1 MPPEDEAGAE
11 YEVVV
16 VGAGIAGLAC
26 ATALHQAGVQRLL
39 LLDKYNGVRSDGAA
53 VLLYPNGWHALEA
66 LGLAHKLKDIYPACH
81 LEKQTNLETGETKEM
96 LLTGTVERPGIGVRT
111 VHRKELLKVLAEEL
125 PQDSV
130 RFTSKLLSIES
141 KQASGESPSGF
152 TKLELDDDS
161 VIRTK
166 VLIGCDGV
174 HSLVAQWLGLSQA
187 ADSQRSIVRGLA
199 AFDKGHDYSNE
210 LQEYVFKDRRGAYV
224 PVNDRELYWYIAHDT
239 DPKDLEATMHP
250 RLILKQVMGR
260 LAEGFPDRFK
270 HVVSRSDPNTVAWT
284 HMLYRTPWGL
294 FLGWPHRNLV
304 TVAGDAFHPMASDL
318 SLGSCLALEDAV
330 ILARHVSSYMKNQN
344 GLKYAIEAYVKQ
356 RRWRVAL
363 LAAWSFLSVWAH
375 HSWSRLGFLG
385 WPVRFLW
392 KKVFN
397 WFVVP
402 RIKET
407 KNYDCR
413 NLNSEG

>member
-26 ATALHQAGVQRLL
+26 ATALHQAGVRRLL
-39 LLDKYNGVRSDGAA
+39 LLDKYDGVRSNGAA

-66 LGLAHKLKDIYPACH
+66 LGLAHKLKDTYPACY

-96 LLTGTVERPGIGVRT
+96 LLTSTVDRPGIGVRT
-111 VHRKELLKVLAEEL
+111 VHRKALLKVLAEEL
-125 PQDSV
+125 PQDSI
-130 RFTSKLLSIES
+130 RFTSKLVSLKSE
-141 KQASGESPSGF
+141 QASEESPSGF
-152 TKLELDDDS
+152 TKLNLDDGS

-174 HSLVAQWLGLSQA
+174 HSVVAQWLGLSQP

-199 AFDKGHDYSNE
+199 KFEKGHDFSNE
-210 LQEYVFKDRRGAYV
+210 LQEYVFKDKRGACV
-224 PVNDRELYWYIAHDT
+224 PANDQELYWYIAHDT
-239 DPKDLEATMHP
+239 DPKDLEVTMHP
-250 RLILKQVMGR
+250 RLIIKQVMGR
-260 LAEGFPDRFK
+260 LAEGFPDKFK
-270 HVVSRSDPNTVAWT
+270 HAVSCSDLNTVAWT

-294 FLGWPHRNLV
+294 FLGWPHRNLI
-304 TVAGDAFHPMASDL
+304 TVAGDAFHPIASDL
-318 SLGSCLALEDAV
+318 SLGSCMALEDAV
-330 ILARHVSSYMKNQN
+330 ILARHVNSYIKNQH
-344 GLKYAIEAYVKQ
+344 GLKDAIEAYVKQ

-385 WPVRFLW
+385 WAVRFLC
-392 KKVFN
+392 KKVYN

-413 NLNSEG
+413 NLNIGG